1 VQIVILLHE
10 GVAAAEALGPFA
22 VLRRVPGA
30 DVRFVA
36 VDPGLYLAHDPPVQL
51 VANYALER
59 VPSPLVVV
67 IPGGFGAHAMM
78 ESREL
83 VDWVRA
89 VHATSTWTT
98 AISTGSLLLGAAG
111 VLTGLRVTGHWLT
124 VEELEQL
131 GARPVGG
138 RVVEDGKVMTAIGG
152 VSAIELALQ
161 VAERIAGGDTAK
173 RIRAEIM
180 IDPESFEPKQSAT
193 LLAAVRRWHREAN
206 VQPDPPAARWR
217 RALKRLR
224 RGSRFIV
231 TEFDDDHQ
239 QPVG

>member
-22 VLRRVPGA
+22 VLHRVPGA

-51 VANYALER
+51 VANHALER
-59 VPSPLVVV
+59 VPHPDVVV
-67 IPGGFGAHAMM
+67 IPGGFGAHVMM

-111 VLTGLRVTGHWLT
+111 VLTGVRVTGHWLT
-124 VEELEQL
+124 VEELGQL
-131 GARPVGG
+131 GARPVAG

-161 VAERIAGGDTAK
+161 VADRVAGGSTAE

-180 IDPESFEPKQSAT
+180 IDPESFEPKQSAI
-193 LLAAVRRWHREAN
+193 LLAAVRRWHREVN
-206 VQPDPPAARWR
+206 GQPDPPSVWWR
-217 RALKRLR
+217 RALKRMR
-224 RGSRFIV
+224 RGSRFTV
-231 TEFDDDHQ
+231 TAFDDEHQ
-239 QPVG
+239 QTVG

>member
-51 VANYALER
+51 VANYALRR
-59 VPSPLVVV
+59 VLHPDIVV

-98 AISTGSLLLGAAG
+98 AISTGSLLLAAAG

-124 VEELEQL
+124 VEELEQF
-131 GARPVGG
+131 GARPVTG
-138 RVVEDGKVMTAIGG
+138 RVIEDGRVMTAIGG

-161 VAERIAGGDTAK
+161 VAERAAGSDTAE

-180 IDPESFEPKQSAT
+180 IDPESFDPKQSAA
-193 LLAAVRRWHREAN
+193 LLAAVHRWHREAN
-206 VQPDPPAARWR
+206 GRPDPPSVWWR
-217 RALKRLR
+217 RTLKRLR
-224 RGSRFIV
+224 HGSRFVV
-231 TEFDDDHQ
+231 TDFDDDHQ

>member
-36 VDPGLYLAHDPPVQL
+36 VDPGFYLAHDPPVQL
-51 VANYALER
+51 VADYALER
-59 VPSPLVVV
+59 VPHPDVVV

-78 ESREL
+78 ESPAL

-89 VHATSTWTT
+89 VHVTSTWTT

-111 VLTGLRVTGHWLT
+111 VLTGVGVTGHWLT

-131 GARPVGG
+131 GARPLPG

-152 VSAIELALQ
+152 ISAIELALQ
-161 VAERIAGGDTAK
+161 VVERIAGGDSAE

-180 IDPESFEPKQSAT
+180 IDPESFDPKQSAT
-193 LLAAVRRWHREAN
+193 LLAAVRRWHREVN
-206 VQPDPPAARWR
+206 GEPDAVSAWWR

-224 RGSRFIV
+224 RGPVFTV
-231 TEFDDDHQ
+231 TEFDDEHQ

>member
-36 VDPGLYLAHDPPVQL
+36 VEPGLYLAHDPPVQL
-51 VANYALER
+51 VANDALER
-59 VPSPLVVV
+59 VPHPDVVV

-83 VDWVRA
+83 VEWVRA

-98 AISTGSLLLGAAG
+98 AISTGSLLLGEAG

-124 VEELEQL
+124 IEELEQL
-131 GARPVGG
+131 GARPVAG

-152 VSAIELALQ
+152 VSAIELALH
-161 VAERIAGGDTAK
+161 VAERIGGGDTVE
-173 RIRAEIM
+173 RIRREIM

-206 VQPDPPAARWR
+206 VQPDAPSARWR

-224 RGSRFIV
+224 RGSRFVI
-231 TEFDDDHQ
+231 TDFDDDHP

>member
-1 VQIVILLHE
+1 MQIVILLHE

-59 VPSPLVVV
+59 VLHPDVVV

-78 ESREL
+78 ESRAL

-131 GARPVGG
+131 GARPVAG

-161 VAERIAGGDTAK
+161 VAERAAGADIAK

-180 IDPESFEPKQSAT
+180 IDPESFDPKQSAT
-193 LLAAVRRWHREAN
+193 LLAAVRRWHREASS
-206 VQPDPPAARWR
+206 QPDPTPVWWR

-224 RGSRFIV
+224 RGSPFIV